1 MSVTPRFLPKKVL
14 KHILRGSMVFIVK
27 RAPSTLLLKKL
38 PTCLGTNN
46 TLFHIEKGF

>member
-1 MSVTPRFLPKKVL
+1 MSVMPRFLPKKVL
-14 KHILRGSMVFIVK
+14 KPILRGSMVFIVK